1 MPEGSDRSRGSGD
14 PFEELDDF
22 FAPIEGVE
30 WPEDQGQRASGA
42 AAPEPPG
49 TSGEVPP
56 GPSEDASGDPSR
68 SGRAQHRA
76 GDADADATREM
87 SRDEW
92 RRLRD
97 VLGDD
102 AQSVE
107 FPLHES
113 TPSVEF
119 EDAAGFDLDRGFV
132 RVPDEPVRATASG
145 GSGPGSGSSA
155 SGGVGRDQEPAE
167 ATDGSGTGGSGGQ
180 TEPPR
185 RERVRSARS
194 PGAEDLS
201 GGEDLTAA
209 WPEPEVDD
217 EPGELTLEDLK
228 KAPPEYRDLP
238 GPRDA
243 ETTPPGSAARPAPPS
258 RPAPI
263 QPRETHVQVFGG
275 TPDVPPSLAE
285 VEAMAESLAKEFRSA
300 PEEGEAEPGSAP
312 SAGRSAVAGAVAAA
326 GGVAVGREP
335 PSFDDDLVGQF
346 EPPEPPEPPAPRS
359 APRTIKVGA
368 PEDLTG
374 PSWEDPSS
382 RTVTRDQ
389 APAPRRGEDRDLP
402 TAVITAAILIAAALL
417 AIAFKPIAFAIVA
430 AVVIVIAQAEFY
442 AATQRQGYH
451 PATLLGLVGGAMV
464 VAGAYYQGEAG
475 ILLMIVLSLVATFLW
490 YMATPA
496 RARNDVIANA
506 GVTMFG
512 LLYVPVTGSF
522 FVVMLVETKSRGLIL
537 AVLAL
542 TFLYDV
548 AAFFIGRYWGR
559 RPLAPTISPK
569 KSWEGLFG
577 ATVVT
582 VLVASVLP
590 RSLEPLT
597 SELKLV
603 GLGLVIVI
611 FAPLGDLVESLL
623 KRDLAIKD
631 MGSILPGHGGM
642 LDRIDSALLVGPA
655 VYYFLRVIA

>member
-1 MPEGSDRSRGSGD
+1 MAEGSDRGRGSGD

-30 WPEDQGQRASGA
+30 WPEDQSQRAAGATSAEPPAASGGASDERSRA
-42 AAPEPPG
+42 AAG
-49 TSGEVPP
+49 
-56 GPSEDASGDPSR
+56 
-68 SGRAQHRA
+68 
-76 GDADADATREM
+76 ADGAVDEGATREM
-87 SRDEW
+87 TRDEW

-107 FPLHES
+107 FPVQGS
-113 TPSVEF
+113 TTPVEL
-119 EDAAGFDLDRGFV
+119 EDGTGFDLDRGFV
-132 RVPDEPVRATASG
+132 RVPDEPVRATASA
-145 GSGPGSGSSA
+145 GPGPGA
-155 SGGVGRDQEPAE
+155 S
-167 ATDGSGTGGSGGQ
+167 TSGGSGGDREP
-180 TEPPR
+180 TDAGDAHGSGVGGDSGDPIEPPR
-185 RERVRSARS
+185 RERVRSAHS
-194 PGAEDLS
+194 PSADDLS

-209 WPEPEVDD
+209 WPEPEVVD

-228 KAPPEYRDLP
+228 KAPPEYQNLP

-243 ETTPPGSAARPAPPS
+243 EAATPASAARPAPPPS

-275 TPDVPPSLAE
+275 APEVPPSLAE
-285 VEAMAESLAKEFRSA
+285 VEAMAESLAKEFRSG
-300 PEEGEAEPGSAP
+300 PEEGVLEPGAAP
-312 SAGRSAVAGAVAAA
+312 SAGGPAAAAAA
-326 GGVAVGREP
+326 GAAVGASVGQEP
-335 PSFDDDLVGQF
+335 PAFDDDLVGQF

-374 PSWEDPSS
+374 PSWEDPTS

-389 APAPRRGEDRDLP
+389 TPAPRRGEDRDLP

-475 ILLMIVLSLVATFLW
+475 ILLMVVLALVATFLW

-522 FVVMLVETKSRGLIL
+522 FVVMLVATQSRGLIL
-537 AVLAL
+537 AVLGL

-603 GLGLVIVI
+603 GLGLVVVI

-623 KRDLAIKD
+623 KRDLGIKD

-642 LDRIDSALLVGPA
+642 LDRIDSALLVAPA